1 MKNGTGFKQMLRD
14 RCPKVVGYAL
24 KLCKAKEAWL
34 EHVYKNWIWIYSSK
48 VERLKATRKVL
59 GYRDSE
65 MNNNSRQF
73 NFEDTIDWDNLT
85 KDEESYWK
93 KVCSWVSW
101 FQKEYQFIENE
112 YSISIKKG
120 YDIIDIKRGIML
132 NYLTDWCPN
141 SEDDAKTKKEKSKK
155 LNEFVD
161 FLIDCFEDRI

>member
-24 KLCKAKEAWL
+24 RWCKVKEMWL
-34 EHVYKNWIWIYSSK
+34 DHVYRNFIWVFSDK
-48 VERLKATRKVL
+48 KLRLSMTRDLL
-59 GYRDSE
+59 G
-65 MNNNSRQF
+65 NNSKKMF
-73 NFEDTIDWDNLT
+73 VFEDTIDWDNLT
-85 KDEESYWK
+85 KEQTIFWK
-93 KVCSWVSW
+93 NICSWVSW
-101 FQKEYQFIENE
+101 FQKEYKFIENE

-120 YDIIDIKRGIML
+120 YDIIDIKRSIML